1 MRRALPL
8 LLVVALLLPSLSA
21 CVTGGT
27 GRVSPA
33 EAAKPDRRYV
43 GVTLN
48 DGTEIP
54 FDRPRGAQRVS
65 GELRPAIPPAQVDG
79 DSLSATVGGEPYRV
93 ALADVWEVWFD
104 DSRISWARTG
114 LLVGG
119 ITAAFVIAVY
129 LAFQNADFL
138 CDDGGENILGG
149 SC

>member
-1 MRRALPL
+1 M
-8 LLVVALLLPSLSA
+8 
-21 CVTGGT
+21 
-27 GRVSPA
+27 
-33 EAAKPDRRYV
+33 
-43 GVTLN
+43 
-48 DGTEIP
+48 
-54 FDRPRGAQRVS
+54 
-65 GELRPAIPPAQVDG
+65 
-79 DSLSATVGGEPYRV
+79 
-93 ALADVWEVWFD
+93 WFD